1 MLGATS
7 TEAKQATWQAAL
19 AEESDVGVGGEA
31 SGGGELLVRGK
42 GKAAGGEITVA
53 DYERG

>member
-7 TEAKQATWQAAL
+7 TEAKQASWQAAL